1 MLYGFQLSVY
11 MGLLNANSGSPEF
24 LSFCLFCLSNSDLFL
39 FILLYF
45 IRSLFF
51 LMRDKEWISMG
62 GVGRSREKGKTIFNK
77 RKKCKLLILRSLVT
91 NKYIYESEKI
101 MFS

>member
-1 MLYGFQLSVY
+1 
-11 MGLLNANSGSPEF
+11 
-24 LSFCLFCLSNSDLFL
+24 
-39 FILLYF
+39 
-45 IRSLFF
+45 
-51 LMRDKEWISMG
+51 MRDKEWISMG

-77 RKKCKLLILRSLVT
+77 RKKCKLLILRNLVT